1 MSKERASAARE
12 AAARKESLSVD
23 EQRAALEE
31 AKRSTELPAIDED
44 LDTWSGGG
52 EQREF
57 TFKDPRQLELFG
69 LPEGA
74 VASEVEPGV
83 ARLEGTHDGRDVTM
97 ELPADMLAQAE
108 RSVALFD
115 VAEAATKTYFSEG
128 DPRDAMARQALE
140 MLVRFVASKEQNVE
154 TGKNFVMEAAMKMGR
169 MESVT
174 EIDRFAKD
182 LAMKGWVGHN
192 VRPGETDKRGETGK
206 LNQSL
211 LELGYERED
220 VEDLGDE
227 VGGDVDAF
235 LAAEAKPARMAGL
248 KKLFGAGMEIVKQ
261 LKSESAELIA
271 SAGKKAY
278 LKGMETAG
286 SLIALVANA
295 ALGKR
300 MEKDLQFDL
309 NLNLYGTESKD
320 RDLETMEAELLAAFE
335 EDDDDELSEQDI
347 KDFEAA
353 DRPIKAVETESD
365 LSPEDIAE
373 MKAERDQLEAEEAHA
388 AKDKEVFVARPGL
401 GSRRTSQPASPYS
414 ARMGE
419 PQAEARLGEQARA
432 VEGAELSPEQQA
444 EMASDQEVRDR
455 YARFDTFM
463 KDIDNLDLVK
473 GNPEL
478 MELLK
483 MKPDDRLQDQ
493 AIVDNTGPF
502 GRLGKKYRGA
512 KQRAAEFDRLMTVY
526 ENQVATGQGGQSPL
540 GIREMPSGKI
550 LSDFGGGG
558 TPQERKRP
566 DIRGMESPE
575 PAISPERAAE
585 YFKNLRELQDFIRT
599 DVQENPQFYGSDV
612 GKEMLG
618 VLAMTGQESVKKSRT
633 LLGIAAR
640 RREMVENPK
649 KFAGIKDK
657 FEKMQSYIENEL
669 DVHPDGPFAGELA
682 EANNLLN
689 VSAEQYLIDQA
700 DDRKQ
705 LEVQNINRIIQ
716 RVQEYMSSAANV
728 PEAESLEDES
738 EQRAA

>member
-1 MSKERASAARE
+1 MSRESSAARD
-12 AAARKESLSVD
+12 AAAQQERLSDD
-23 EQRAALEE
+23 EQRAALEK
-31 AKRSTELPAIDED
+31 AKRSTGLPAIDED

-57 TFKDPRQLELFG
+57 TFKDPQQLELFG

-74 VASEVEPGV
+74 AASEVEPGV
-83 ARLEGTHDGRDVTM
+83 ARVEGSHDGHNVAM

-128 DPRDAMARQALE
+128 DPRYAMARQALE
-140 MLVRFVASKEQNVE
+140 MLVRFVASKELNVE
-154 TGKNFVMEAAMKMGR
+154 KGKSYVMEAAVKMGN

-174 EIDRFAKD
+174 KIDRFAKD
-182 LAMKGWVGHN
+182 LAMQGWVEHN
-192 VRPGETDKRGETGK
+192 VRPGETGE

-248 KKLFGAGMEIVKQ
+248 KKLFGAGMEIARQ

-309 NLNLYGTESKD
+309 NLNLYGTDSKD
-320 RDLETMEAELLAAFE
+320 NDLKAMEAELLAAMEGE
-335 EDDDDELSEQDI
+335 EPSDQEMAEMEL
-347 KDFEAA
+347 EAA
-353 DRPIKAVETESD
+353 ALGEEPTDAEM
-365 LSPEDIAE
+365 AE
-373 MKAERDQLEAEEAHA
+373 MKTLREQMEAEEAPA
-388 AKDKEVFVARPGL
+388 AKDKEVPRARPGL
-401 GSRRTSQPASPYS
+401 GNRRTSRPASLYS
-414 ARMGE
+414 ARVGE
-419 PQAEARLGEQARA
+419 PQAGARHGEQARA
-432 VEGAELSPEQQA
+432 VEDTELSPEQQA

-455 YARFDTFM
+455 YARFDGFM
-463 KDIDNLDLVK
+463 KDIDNLDIVK

-478 MELLK
+478 TDLLK
-483 MKPDDRLQDQ
+483 MNPDDRLQDQ
-493 AIVDNTGPF
+493 AVVDNTGVF

-512 KQRAAEFDRLMTVY
+512 KKRAANFDRLMTVY
-526 ENQVATGQGGQSPL
+526 ENQVATGQGGRSPL

-558 TPQERKRP
+558 MPQERKRP

-575 PAISPERAAE
+575 PAVSPELAAE

-599 DVQENPQFYGSDV
+599 DIQENPQFYGSDA

-618 VLAMTGQESVKKSRT
+618 VLAMTGQESVNKSRT

-682 EANNLLN
+682 EANNLLDI
-689 VSAEQYLIDQA
+689 SAEQYLIDQA

-705 LEVQNINRIIQ
+705 PDVQNINRIIKT
-716 RVQEYMSSAANV
+716 VQKHMSSAADV

-738 EQRAA
+738 EQKAA